1 MSLAIKKK
9 IKKVPQEKITRNK
22 KEEEQKV
29 AIIIQN
35 TENQSAY
42 NGTSDQAEAHYQRSP
57 TLPSIRICD

>member
-1 MSLAIKKK
+1 MSLAIKKF

-42 NGTSDQAEAHYQRSP
+42 NGTSDKAEDH
-57 TLPSIRICD
+57 